1 MTVLTIKSNK
11 SNRGKMSRVES
22 VNRDAGLHER
32 VLAPRLRK
40 SRPGHLLSTVAAS
53 ALTAAAAFPTVSH
66 AQTVVPPSSATCAVN
81 GTVATC
87 TGDLSEGVQANA
99 PLTTLNV
106 NNLTQDI
113 APTVAGV
120 NGIEFDVTGDQ
131 NITVNSDTGPFQIV
145 TTRSAPG
152 AYDGYGI
159 GAQVTGNGNV
169 VITSTGN
176 ISSGND
182 GIKGHV
188 SDDNGTLLNAG
199 NGNVTIINSGD
210 ITSTDER
217 GIDANVDKNGN
228 ISVFNVGDISSLQT
242 GIYAHVQD
250 EGDVRIVSTGK
261 KISAASGNGI
271 SGRVG
276 NGGNVSITSGSTIA
290 AKFRGISGL
299 VGGDGSISINNTG
312 DITTT
317 FGHAIRGYLYGAG
330 RITIVS
336 HGKLR
341 VQRDWTGINAYT
353 YNTTE
358 ASEIH
363 ITNTG
368 DIASIGGY
376 GIWATT
382 YTGGGRIVIANSGQI
397 SGYWDG
403 ISLEAQGTGSASV
416 FNTGSI
422 ISTGTDRAYDS
433 GIDVAANRGVAPAT
447 ITNSGLIRGAS
458 GFAINLRSD
467 GNDVVNLLPGSIID
481 GAIDFGNGNNG
492 LGGANLDDIDTL
504 NFAAGLNATVD
515 FADSGGPGQ
524 GGLGD
529 GNFESAPEII
539 NFAGAGVVVNGGLTA
554 VAVDVTGFALQG
566 TFASDLTDAILNS
579 IDNGGGVR
587 RSRTELVSTHG
598 AAETGEE
605 RTDHRLRVWGSAFG
619 GYNDVEADGRLV
631 PFDHNFW
638 GLLSGI
644 ETGDA
649 EVNGVFGLLGGYS
662 DSRLSVAYDT
672 GETEIDSY
680 FGGLYWKRDFGAYRV
695 HAAFLAGATDNKVSR
710 SVNGIDANGDFDGMF
725 YSPSLTVLKPIDLFA
740 VPMSVSARAN
750 YVYMHLDGYTETGI
764 PLPLTVDD
772 RAVSLFNAR
781 AQVNFPRF
789 FDHADGNATRVNL
802 AVGLDATLDAGSDD
816 VAAVVAGV
824 PFSFV
829 ADTEDEVA
837 GFVGINVAHSWGN
850 GRHTVGFDGE
860 LQSAFDGGIEAT
872 GGLKASFRF

>member
-40 SRPGHLLSTVAAS
+40 FRPGHLLSTVAAS

-87 TGDLSEGVQANA
+87 TGDLSEGVRANA

-145 TTRSAPG
+145 TS
-152 AYDGYGI
+152 AYDGYGVR
-159 GAQVTGNGNV
+159 ARVTGNGNIA
-169 VITSTGN
+169 ITSTGN
-176 ISSGND
+176 ITSGND
-182 GIKGHV
+182 GINGLV
-188 SDDNGTLLNAG
+188 SE
-199 NGNVTIINSGD
+199 SG
-210 ITSTDER
+210 S
-217 GIDANVDKNGN
+217 
-228 ISVFNVGDISSLQT
+228 
-242 GIYAHVQD
+242 
-250 EGDVRIVSTGK
+250 VRIVSTGD
-261 KISAASGNGI
+261 ISSAYRDGI
-271 SGRVG
+271 YGGVG
-276 NGGNVSITSGSTIA
+276 NGGNVSITSGSTIFA
-290 AKFRGISGL
+290 YYLGIYGS

-312 DITTT
+312 DVTTT
-317 FGHAIRGYLYGAG
+317 YNGAIKGGLSGAG
-330 RITIVS
+330 RIAIVS
-336 HGKLR
+336 QGTVR
-341 VQRDWTGINAYT
+341 SRYFYGIGAFT
-353 YNTTE
+353 DSTTE

-368 DIASIGGY
+368 DIASAYGN
-376 GIWATT
+376 GIWAAT

-397 SGYWDG
+397 SGNWDG
-403 ISLEAQGTGSASV
+403 ISLEAQGPGSASV

-422 ISTGTDRAYDS
+422 ISTGTLSAYDS
-433 GIDVAANRGVAPAT
+433 GIDVAADRGVVPAT

-492 LGGANLDDIDTL
+492 LGGANQNDIDTL

-515 FADSGGPGQ
+515 FADSGGSSFWGQ
-524 GGLGD
+524 GNTD
-529 GNFESAPEII
+529 FESAPEII
-539 NFAGAGVVVNGGLTA
+539 NFAGAGVVVNSGLTA

-579 IDNGGGVR
+579 IDNGGEVR

-598 AAETGEE
+598 AAGAGEE
-605 RTDHRLRVWGSAFG
+605 RTDHRLRIWGSAFG

-662 DSRLSVAYDT
+662 DSRLSVAYDA

-750 YVYMHLDGYTETGI
+750 YVYMHLDGYTETGT

-802 AVGLDATLDAGSDD
+802 AVGLDATLDAGSDE

-829 ADTEDEVA
+829 ADTEDELA
-837 GFVGINVAHSWGN
+837 GFVGINIDHSWGN

-860 LQSAFDGGIEAT
+860 LQSAFDGGVEAT
-872 GGLKASFRF
+872 GGLTASFRF